1 MIWDYINKMWLWVIQ
16 VFKSFETL
24 WNSSFEI
31 GEYSISFQSILTTSL
46 ILVVG
51 LLLVKK
57 LI

>member
-1 MIWDYINKMWLWVIQ
+1 MYTFIMNIWNWLVD

-24 WNSSFEI
+24 WNYSFEI
-31 GEYSISFQSILTTSL
+31 GEYTITFQSILTTSL
-46 ILVVG
+46 LLAVG

>member
-16 VFKSFETL
+16 VFESFETL
-24 WNSSFEI
+24 WNYSFKI
-31 GEYSISFQSILTTSL
+31 GEYTITFQSILTTSL
-46 ILVVG
+46 LLIVG

>member
-1 MIWDYINKMWLWVIQ
+1 MYTFIMNIWNWLVD

-24 WNSSFEI
+24 WNYSFEI
-31 GEYSISFQSILTTSL
+31 GEYTITFQSILTSSL
-46 ILVVG
+46 LLVVG

>member
-1 MIWDYINKMWLWVIQ
+1 MYTLIINVWNWLVQ
-16 VFKSFETL
+16 VFNSFETL

-31 GEYSISFQSILTTSL
+31 GEYSISFQSILTSSL
-46 ILVVG
+46 ILIVG

>member
-1 MIWDYINKMWLWVIQ
+1 MYTFIMNIWNWLVD

-24 WNSSFEI
+24 WNYSFEI
-31 GEYSISFQSILTTSL
+31 GEYTITFQSILTTSL
-46 ILVVG
+46 LLIVG

>member
-1 MIWDYINKMWLWVIQ
+1 MYTLIINIWNWLVE
-16 VFKSFETL
+16 VYKSFETL

-31 GEYSISFQSILTTSL
+31 GEYTISFQSILTTSL
-46 ILVVG
+46 LLIVG

>member
-1 MIWDYINKMWLWVIQ
+1 MYTLITNVWNWLVQ
-16 VFKSFETL
+16 VFNSFETL

-46 ILVVG
+46 LLIVG

>member
-1 MIWDYINKMWLWVIQ
+1 MYTLIINVWNWLVQ
-16 VFKSFETL
+16 VFNSFETL

-31 GEYSISFQSILTTSL
+31 GEYTISFQSILTTSL
-46 ILVVG
+46 LLIVG

>member
-1 MIWDYINKMWLWVIQ
+1 MYTLIINVWNWLVQ
-16 VFKSFETL
+16 VFNSFETL

-31 GEYSISFQSILTTSL
+31 GDYSISFQSILTTSL
-46 ILVVG
+46 ILIVG

>member
-1 MIWDYINKMWLWVIQ
+1 MYNFIINIWDWLVE
-16 VFKSFETL
+16 VFEAFEKL

-31 GEYSISFQSILTTSL
+31 GDYTITFQSILTTSL
-46 ILVVG
+46 LLIVS

>member
-16 VFKSFETL
+16 VFENFETL

-46 ILVVG
+46 LLIVG

>member
-1 MIWDYINKMWLWVIQ
+1 MYDLIINVWNWLVQ
-16 VFKSFETL
+16 VFNSFETL

-31 GEYSISFQSILTTSL
+31 GDYSISFQSILTTSL

>member
-1 MIWDYINKMWLWVIQ
+1 MYTLIINVWNWLVQ
-16 VFKSFETL
+16 VFNSFETL

-31 GEYSISFQSILTTSL
+31 GDYSISFQSILTTSL

>member
-1 MIWDYINKMWLWVIQ
+1 MYDLIINVWNWLIQ
-16 VFKSFETL
+16 VFNSFETL

-46 ILVVG
+46 ILIVG

>member
-1 MIWDYINKMWLWVIQ
+1 MYTFIINIWNWLVE

-31 GEYSISFQSILTTSL
+31 GEYTISFQSILTTSL
-46 ILVVG
+46 LLIVG

>member
-1 MIWDYINKMWLWVIQ
+1 MYTFIMNIWNWFVE
-16 VFKSFETL
+16 VFNSFEKL

-31 GEYSISFQSILTTSL
+31 GEYTITFQSILTTSL
-46 ILVVG
+46 LLIVG

>member
-1 MIWDYINKMWLWVIQ
+1 MYTFIMNIWNWLVA

-24 WNSSFEI
+24 WNYSFEI
-31 GEYSISFQSILTTSL
+31 GEYTITFQSILTTSL
-46 ILVVG
+46 LLVVG

>member
-1 MIWDYINKMWLWVIQ
+1 MYTFIMNIWNWLVD

-24 WNSSFEI
+24 WNYSFEI
-31 GEYSISFQSILTTSL
+31 GEYTITFQSILTSSL
-46 ILVVG
+46 LLIVG

>member
-1 MIWDYINKMWLWVIQ
+1 MYTLIINVWNWLVQ
-16 VFKSFETL
+16 VFNSFETL

-46 ILVVG
+46 LLIVG

>member
-1 MIWDYINKMWLWVIQ
+1 MYDLIINVWNWLVQ
-16 VFKSFETL
+16 VFNSFETL

>member
-1 MIWDYINKMWLWVIQ
+1 MYDLIINVWNWFID
-16 VFKSFETL
+16 VFNNFEKL
-24 WNSSFEI
+24 WNSSFTI
-31 GEYSISFQSILTTSL
+31 GEYTISFPSILTTSL

>member
-1 MIWDYINKMWLWVIQ
+1 MYTFIMNIWNWLVE

-24 WNSSFEI
+24 WNYSFDI
-31 GEYSISFQSILTTSL
+31 GEYTITFQSILTTSL
-46 ILVVG
+46 LLIVG